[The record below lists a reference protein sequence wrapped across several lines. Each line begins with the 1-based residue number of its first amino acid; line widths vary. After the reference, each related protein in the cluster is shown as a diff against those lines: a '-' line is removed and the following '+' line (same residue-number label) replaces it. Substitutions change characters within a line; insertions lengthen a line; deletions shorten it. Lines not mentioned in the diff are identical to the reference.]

1 MAAMRGQ
8 AAVAALAVLAGS
20 AGSLAGRDDTAGA
33 SGAAPRA
40 KAVDANFVVAAANN
54 EVVTVRDVLTEWRL
68 EGRRN
73 ADPNRPP
80 LPTPDERKALAKRI
94 VVDRLWL
101 AHAKAFPAWS
111 EIVTRKMVED
121 EARDLYGA
129 LWSDPVLPEA
139 EHELMRAKAESSIAV
154 QVALQSDPEFR
165 RVSLA
170 RPSEVRRFWEQRP
183 DLHRVPTRV
192 QLGRVVLGRE
202 LHGSEVEAKVV
213 ALRQLAIEK
222 GSLEAA
228 ARELAPGDYSLLPVE
243 NLEGD
248 RDLREDVLQFARD
261 AQPGELSSP
270 IVGSASVMLFAM
282 VTREPGRE
290 VTFEEAAAKLKLLIE
305 RGRSDFRARQFF
317 VFEIL
322 PKSFFIP
329 SDLFDEEIQ
338 QLTGRPPKR

>member
-1 MAAMRGQ
+1 MAARRWRTALLGFV
-8 AAVAALAVLAGS
+8 AAVTAGGALAGQDGANS
-20 AGSLAGRDDTAGA
+20 PAAGA
-33 SGAAPRA
+33 RPI
-40 KAVDANFVVAAANN
+40 DANFVVAAANN
-54 EVVTVRDVLTEWRL
+54 EVVTVRDVLLEWRL

-73 ADPNRPP
+73 ADPNRAA
-80 LPTPDERKALAKRI
+80 LPNPEERKVLAKRI
-94 VVDRLWL
+94 VVERLWL

-111 EIVTRKMVED
+111 EIVTRKLVED

-129 LWSDPVLPEA
+129 LWSDPALPAA
-139 EHELMRAKAESSIAV
+139 EHELMRAKAERSIAT

-170 RPSEVRRFWEQRP
+170 RPSDVRRFWEQRP

-202 LHGSEVEAKVV
+202 LHGSDVEAKVA

-222 GSLEAA
+222 GGLETA
-228 ARELAPGDYSLLPVE
+228 ARELAPGDYSLLTVE

-248 RDLREDVLQFARD
+248 RNLREDVLQFARE
-261 AQPGELSSP
+261 AQPGELSLP
-270 IVGSASVMLFAM
+270 IVGSASAMLFTV

-290 VTFEEAAAKLKLLIE
+290 VSFDEAAAKLKLVME
-305 RGRSDFRARQFF
+305 NGRRDFRARQFF

-329 SDLFDEEIQ
+329 SDLFDEEIR
-338 QLTGRPPKR
+338 QLIPGYQPQR